1 MKITS
6 YILPVFISLVLLF
19 GIVRR
24 VPVFECFSQGAEKG
38 ISTCLSLLP
47 VLTGL
52 MVGIYM
58 LQASGAL
65 DILCDLLSP
74 VFSLFGIDSS
84 LVSLCVLSP
93 VSGSG
98 SLSVY
103 ETILAEYGA
112 DSQTGRIASVIAGST
127 ETTFYALSV
136 YFGSQGIKK
145 YTSVVPCALLG
156 DFVSFIMAGITV
168 RLFF

>member
-1 MKITS
+1 MKFTA
-6 YILPVFISLVLLF
+6 YVLPVVIAFIVVY
-19 GIVRR
+19 GTVRKI
-24 VPVFECFSQGAEKG
+24 PVFECFAEGAKTG
-38 ISTCLSLLP
+38 ITACVSLLP
-47 VLTGL
+47 VLTAL

-58 LQASGAL
+58 LQSSGGL
-65 DILCDLLSP
+65 EVICKLLSP
-74 VFSLFGIDSS
+74 LFSLFGIDDS
-84 LVSLCVLSP
+84 LVPLCVLSP

-103 ETILAEYGA
+103 ETLLERFGA

-145 YTSVVPCALLG
+145 YTQVVPCALLG
-156 DFVSFIMAGITV
+156 DAVSFIAAALTV
-168 RLFF
+168 KMFF

>member
-1 MKITS
+1 M
-6 YILPVFISLVLLF
+6 P
-19 GIVRR
+19 
-24 VPVFECFSQGAEKG
+24 
-38 ISTCLSLLP
+38 
-47 VLTGL
+47 
-52 MVGIYM
+52 
-58 LQASGAL
+58 
-65 DILCDLLSP
+65 
-74 VFSLFGIDSS
+74 
-84 LVSLCVLSP
+84 LCVLSP

-103 ETILAEYGA
+103 ETILSQFGA

-145 YTSVVPCALLG
+145 YTQVIPCALLG
-156 DFVSFIMAGITV
+156 DAVSFIAAAMTV